1 MYHCTHKHSLYVH
14 YYIQRISHHDFEYN
28 FSSDDRIPSREELD
42 VALLK
47 ARQDTVIK
55 DMAGQHNIPQFT
67 TVAPAQLPL
76 LAKLAVATSS
86 GRVRILVAHVST
98 QLIPYS
104 FPPSGAPAQLPLLA
118 KLAVAMW

>member
-1 MYHCTHKHSLYVH
+1 MITTIPPLLSNLFP
-14 YYIQRISHHDFEYN
+14 STP
-28 FSSDDRIPSREELD
+28 DDRIPSREELD
-42 VALLK
+42 IALLK

-86 GRVRILVAHVST
+86 GRVKIIVAHVS
-98 QLIPYS
+98 
-104 FPPSGAPAQLPLLA
+104 
-118 KLAVAMW
+118 